1 MGISVDDAATV
12 KKFRESL
19 KAPFPFL
26 SDDDA
31 TVAKRYGV
39 YDAERDFARRVTFIV
54 GTDGRVT
61 HVERDRLTTDQAMAA
76 CPVPAPAP
84 KGAK

>member
-1 MGISVDDAATV
+1 MGISVDDVATV

-31 TVAKRYGV
+31 SVAKAFGV

-54 GTDGRVT
+54 GADGKVA
-61 HVERDRLTTDQAMAA
+61 HVERDLLTTAQALGM
-76 CPVPAPAP
+76 CPIGKGP
-84 KGAK
+84 K